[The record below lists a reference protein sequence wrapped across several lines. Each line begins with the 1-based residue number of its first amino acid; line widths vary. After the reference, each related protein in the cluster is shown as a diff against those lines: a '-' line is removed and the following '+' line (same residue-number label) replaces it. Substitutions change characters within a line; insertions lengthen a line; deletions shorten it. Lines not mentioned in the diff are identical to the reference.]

1 MKISVITATYNCAD
15 TVATAFK
22 AFSDQQY
29 GAKEHVVID
38 GASRDGTLD
47 VLNAHRQQ
55 IAVLVSEPDKGIYDA
70 LNKGIA
76 RCSGD
81 VIGFLH
87 GDDLYA
93 DQRVLARVAEAFKD
107 DSVDAVYGDLD
118 YVRREDASRI
128 VRHWKSGVFS
138 ARKLAWGWMP
148 PHPTLFV
155 RREVYQRLGG
165 FDLRFR
171 IAADYDWMLRLLSQ
185 PDVRVVYIPE
195 VLVKMRVGGM
205 SNRSLKA
212 LIRKSSEDYR
222 IMRKNG
228 VGGAH
233 TLVWKNLSK
242 LPQFLRRSKPQNVS
256 R

>member
-1 MKISVITATYNCAD
+1 MKISVVTVTYNCAD
-15 TVATAFK
+15 TVATTFES
-22 AFSDQQY
+22 FVGQRYSD
-29 GAKEHVVID
+29 KEHVVID
-38 GASRDGTLD
+38 GASKDGTLE
-47 VLNAHRQQ
+47 VLQAHRLQLS
-55 IAVLVSEPDKGIYDA
+55 VLVREPDQGVYDA

-76 RCSGD
+76 RCTGD

-93 DQRVLARVAEAFKD
+93 DNRVLSRIAEVFSD
-107 DSVDAVYGDLD
+107 GSVDAVYGDLD

-128 VRHWKSGVFS
+128 VRHWKSGPFS
-138 ARKLAWGWMP
+138 RDKLSWGWMP

-155 RREVYQRLGG
+155 RRKIYEQLGG
-165 FDLRFR
+165 FDLQFK

-205 SNRSLKA
+205 SNRSLNA

-228 VGGAH
+228 VGGVHA
-233 TLVWKNLSK
+233 LVWKNFSK
-242 LPQFLRRSKPQNVS
+242 LPQFFAK
-256 R
+256 